1 MGQELRHRHL
11 LCCSC
16 GIVQGEGVKMNVIFM
31 GPPGAGKGTQAEK
44 IVSEFQIPHISTGDA
59 FRLAMSQG
67 TPLGLEAKG
76 YVDKGLLVPDEITN
90 GIVRERLA
98 QSDCEKGF
106 LLDGFPRTIAQADAL
121 DEIVQSLNKK
131 IELVINL
138 TVDRSFLLARLT
150 GRRICKSCG
159 ATYHVIFNPP
169 KQEGICD
176 KCAGELYQRSD
187 DTEEKVGTRLDEYTT
202 KTAPLLDY
210 YKKKEILRE
219 VNGEQD
225 IHAVTQQI
233 SLLLRGLAE

>member
-1 MGQELRHRHL
+1 
-11 LCCSC
+11 
-16 GIVQGEGVKMNVIFM
+16 MNVIFM

-44 IVSEFQIPHISTGDA
+44 IVSQFQIPHISTGDA

-67 TPLGLEAKG
+67 TALGTEAKG

-98 QSDCEKGF
+98 QPDCEKGF

-121 DEIVQSLNKK
+121 SEIVQSLNKK

-169 KQEGICD
+169 QQEGICD
-176 KCAGELYQRSD
+176 KCSGELYQRSD
-187 DTEEKVGTRLDEYTT
+187 DTEEKVGTRLDEYTN

-210 YKKKEILRE
+210 YNKKEILRE

-225 IHAVTQQI
+225 IDAVTEQI
-233 SLLLRGLAE
+233 STLLRGLA

>member
-1 MGQELRHRHL
+1 
-11 LCCSC
+11 
-16 GIVQGEGVKMNVIFM
+16 MNVIFM

-44 IVSEFQIPHISTGDA
+44 IVNDFQIPHISTGDA

-67 TPLGLEAKG
+67 TPLGIEAKG

-98 QSDCEKGF
+98 QPDCDKGF
-106 LLDGFPRTIAQADAL
+106 LLDGFPRTVAQADAL
-121 DEIVQSLNKK
+121 SEIVESLGKK
-131 IELVINL
+131 IEVVINL
-138 TVDRSFLLARLT
+138 SVDRSFLLARLT

-169 KQEGICD
+169 KQEGVCD
-176 KCAGELYQRSD
+176 KCSGELYQRSD
-187 DTEEKVGTRLDEYTT
+187 DTEEKVGTRLDEYTN

-210 YKKKEILRE
+210 YQKRELLRE

-225 IHAVTQQI
+225 IHVVTEQI
-233 SLLLRGLAE
+233 SSLLRGLA